1 MDIVCVKSTQNRCFA
16 SFRLFD
22 LPERRLLVNAVE
34 SSYFITRKKSAGLI
48 QRLASPTSQ
57 EQIKQLNRPV
67 YIESTAKQDNE
78 TAYYAADAIRTAI
91 QGKRQIR
98 FQYIEY
104 TAEKEKVLKHN
115 GYRYE
120 FSPMP

>member
-1 MDIVCVKSTQNRCFA
+1 MCS
-16 SFRLFD
+16 SD
-22 LPERRLLVNAVE
+22 LPPPARSR
-34 SSYFITRKKSAGLI
+34 S
-48 QRLASPTSQ
+48 
-57 EQIKQLNRPV
+57 NRSTAH
-67 YIESTAKQDNE
+67 IESTAKQDNE